1 MKKLILLTLTFILVL
16 LTGCEPPSYYF
27 LKTNYLDEIESI
39 ELVKYNNSNFEMV
52 DPSKTVLTFD
62 YKKVEKLETLDS
74 NKIEEFLDDFEE
86 IIFFSLN
93 ESVNEPT
100 GYCLLWH
107 MKDGTL
113 SVFSCPIIPGDRGY
127 SMVATFDST
136 GKFLH
141 HDGYFAAE
149 PHYVLVLSKY
159 FSSYIIE

>member
-1 MKKLILLTLTFILVL
+1 MKKLILLTLTFIMVL
-16 LTGCEPPSYYF
+16 LTGCEPPSFYF
-27 LKTNYLDEIESI
+27 LKTNYLDDIESI

-86 IIFFSLN
+86 IIFFHGN
-93 ESVNEPT
+93 KSVNEPT

-107 MKDGTL
+107 FKDGTFM
-113 SVFSCPIIPGDRGY
+113 VFSCTIIPGDRGY
-127 SMVATFDST
+127 DMVATFDST
-136 GKFLH
+136 GKFLSH
-141 HDGYFAAE
+141 GGYFAAE